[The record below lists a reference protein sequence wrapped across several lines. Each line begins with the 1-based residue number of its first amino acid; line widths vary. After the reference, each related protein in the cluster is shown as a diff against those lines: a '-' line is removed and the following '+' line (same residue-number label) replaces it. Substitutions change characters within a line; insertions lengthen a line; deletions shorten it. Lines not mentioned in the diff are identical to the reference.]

1 MADSRRVIDYSEL
14 WNAASTSS
22 IAKSPQQNGSS
33 HAKQKTFPSSTAKA
47 NMGWT
52 ADGIPQTAS
61 TARKLRKI
69 LTLIEAGDIE
79 SAESELSKLGPA
91 KNNYE
96 VQRAL
101 ALAKTGGPS
110 NDLGEEDEEYDEY
123 DEEDEG
129 DGINTEMNG
138 AGFDWQGAMGSS
150 GKDTGRQ
157 LTHAEIWD
165 DSALVDAWN
174 AAEEEYKLFHAQ
186 RTVHEKD
193 GQQQQNGAKRGSGEG
208 NDAGP
213 PKKRSALWHD
223 SPAKGSLVALAAKS
237 AQEEKDRISAELA
250 VRKKEAKALLA
261 KVAGDKAPD
270 EGQDQEGTAA
280 ASFRG
285 STAGKKLKG
294 TTPPSSS
301 ISGNLA
307 WHSACATVSRTP
319 NAIGKE
325 KEAIMTPIAQQPASI
340 PSATPTTTIEGQDI
354 FQNLAMAWY
363 YAGYYQAMATKWSS
377 ENKSQ

>member
-22 IAKSPQQNGSS
+22 KTMVIQNGSS
-33 HAKQKTFPSSTAKA
+33 HAKQKTSPSSSAAKA
-47 NMGWT
+47 NNGWT

-69 LTLIEAGDIE
+69 LTLIEAGEIGV
-79 SAESELSKLGPA
+79 AESELSKVGPA

-101 ALAKTGGPS
+101 ALAKTGR
-110 NDLGEEDEEYDEY
+110 LGEELDDEEEGYDEY
-123 DEEDEG
+123 DEED
-129 DGINTEMNG
+129 DGQDDVVPELSG
-138 AGFDWQGAMGSS
+138 EGFDWQGAMSS
-150 GKDTGRQ
+150 NGKETGRQ

-186 RTVHEKD
+186 RTAIEKD
-193 GQQQQNGAKRGSGEG
+193 GQQRQNLGKRAAGDGD
-208 NDAGP
+208 DAGP

-223 SPAKGSLVALAAKS
+223 SPAKGSPVAVAAKS
-237 AQEEKDRISAELA
+237 AQEERDKITAEL
-250 VRKKEAKALLA
+250 VERKRQAKALLA
-261 KVAGDKAPD
+261 RVAEGEAPVQGIREERD
-270 EGQDQEGTAA
+270 AA
-280 ASFRG
+280 AAV
-285 STAGKKLKG
+285 TAPARQKKLKG

-301 ISGNLA
+301 ISGNPA

-325 KEAIMTPIAQQPASI
+325 VETNRAPPAEHPASVS
-340 PSATPTTTIEGQDI
+340 SAPQATEGDDI

-363 YAGYYQAMATKWSS
+363 YAGYYQALATKWSS
-377 ENKSQ
+377 ESKSQ